1 MNYATKPDQS
11 SHWLLRVLY
20 AIAAG
25 ICLLFGVIGLV
36 LPIIPGIVFLAIG
49 AMLLGKVSSRFAHFP
64 LRRWPRSGDRYL
76 QASAALSLT
85 DRLRLGGWVIARG
98 LMNGVRAS
106 FRAVSKQLAG

>member
-64 LRRWPRSGDRYL
+64 YGAGPDRVIVTCRP
-76 QASAALSLT
+76 APHCPSPTGCVSAAGLSP
-85 DRLRLGGWVIARG
+85 A
-98 LMNGVRAS
+98 A
-106 FRAVSKQLAG
+106 